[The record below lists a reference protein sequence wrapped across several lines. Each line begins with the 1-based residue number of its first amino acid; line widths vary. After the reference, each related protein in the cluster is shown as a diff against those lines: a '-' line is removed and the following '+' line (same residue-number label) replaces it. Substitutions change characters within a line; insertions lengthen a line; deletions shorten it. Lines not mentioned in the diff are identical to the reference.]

1 LRFRAAMVVSALV
14 VIASSPGCGMD
25 KSKEGPPFE
34 PDNLDG
40 PRSLLITNSDI
51 EAVGASTPYAV
62 VLRWWQALQHGEV
75 RAVKRSY
82 AGRMSSR
89 EAKREIDRFH
99 PRFSQPVEPEVQTQ
113 GNRATVRTT
122 VRAATRSAE
131 APSVVSINDFGAT
144 FALVREAG
152 GWKLRDDSYSRYIER
167 RRTSHPPPPS
177 G

>member
-1 LRFRAAMVVSALV
+1 MVVPALL

-62 VLRWWQALQHGEV
+62 VLHWWQALQRGEV
-75 RAVKRSY
+75 HAVKRSY
-82 AGRMSSR
+82 AGRISSR
-89 EAKREIDRFH
+89 EAKREIDRFKH
-99 PRFSQPVEPEVQTQ
+99 RFSQPVEPDVQTQ
-113 GNRATVRTT
+113 GNRANRATVRTI

-131 APSVVSINDFGAT
+131 TPSVVSINDFAAT
-144 FALVREAG
+144 FVLVRKAG
-152 GWKLRDDSYSRYIER
+152 EWKLRDDSYSRYVER